1 MKKVGVEG
9 ILIVEEDVV
18 VVYWILA
25 MQKAS

>member
-9 ILIVEEDVV
+9 ILIVKEDVV
-18 VVYWILA
+18 VVCWILP